1 MEREIEDL
9 AAVMAAA
16 GGAAMVFGG
25 SSGGALALEAAG
37 TTPRGFAAAG
47 SLTSQVT
54 SVNDYAARLAGHA
67 GSVATATAN
76 AKTTAQSVLTE
87 VHDRR
92 SSDEGVNLD
101 EELVNMTTYQQS
113 YSAASRLITAA
124 KDMYDI
130 ILQMV

>member
-1 MEREIEDL
+1 VL
-9 AAVMAAA
+9 AP
-16 GGAAMVFGG
+16 GDGR
-25 SSGGALALEAAG
+25 GALALEAAG
-37 TTPRGFAAAG
+37 TTPRQFAAAG
-47 SLTSQVT
+47 SLTPQVT

-67 GSVATATAN
+67 GSVATALSN
-76 AKTTAQSVLTE
+76 AKTAAESVKTE

-92 SSDEGVNLD
+92 ASEEGVNLD

-113 YSAASRLITAA
+113 YSAAARLITAA